1 MATTLKNYLTA
12 NVGVTSTTVY
22 NPTTAGIQ
30 STVIGFLL
38 TNTTAANVTT
48 SITLI
53 SGATTVYLVK
63 NLNLVTSNTFDLLG
77 GSKLILEQNDE
88 LKVISSAASSIDV
101 TLSVVEVV

>member
-53 SGATTVYLVK
+53 SGSTTVYLVK
-63 NLNLVTSNTFDLLG
+63 NLNLITSNTFDLLG